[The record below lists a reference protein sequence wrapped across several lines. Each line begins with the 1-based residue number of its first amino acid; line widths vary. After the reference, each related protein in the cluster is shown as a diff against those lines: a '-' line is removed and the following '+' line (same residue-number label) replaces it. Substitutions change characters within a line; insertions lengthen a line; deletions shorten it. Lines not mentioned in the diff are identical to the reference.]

1 MDDRLLAE
9 VDRIRAGRDLN
20 PFDQSVVETVA
31 SLTLR
36 AADARDAWINEGS
49 VIDDGKGF
57 PIPHPALEIEKAAS
71 AELRGWVKSRPDLFG
86 EQKAQ
91 TRTRSRPDFKVV

>member
-9 VDRIRAGRDLN
+9 VERIRAGRDLN

-36 AADARDAWINEGS
+36 AVDARNAWINEGS

-91 TRTRSRPDFKVV
+91 THRRSRPDFKVV